1 MDLSSFK
8 LFQELWP
15 QLNSTFTNFLPS
27 RLFEWDKAIPPI
39 NLVPLLELFSA
50 EKLVNFLRRWLLI
63 KVRCILFFLFL
74 FFFCDKL
81 PPILKSVLEYEVR
94 SHNKFE

>member
-27 RLFEWDKAIPPI
+27 RLFEWDKAISPI
-39 NLVPLLELFSA
+39 NLVPSLELFSA

-63 KVRCILFFLFL
+63 KVRCILFF
-74 FFFCDKL
+74 FFFFFL
-81 PPILKSVLEYEVR
+81 
-94 SHNKFE
+94 